1 MSSTQ
6 RTAYLHALHEA
17 AHHVVA
23 AILAPDLERRA
34 ASMDPGVAGPDA
46 PVLLRRSADSHVR
59 VEALSLLAGP
69 AAAALGSLAAARD
82 FVADAEAAR
91 ALLASLG
98 EADREPIYRSEAAG
112 YAQNHFLTIRALA
125 LQLLQAGTISA
136 EETGLIIQVAE
147 GQAPLR
153 ALEAYRGQQAATG

>member
-1 MSSTQ
+1 MSSSE

-34 ASMDPGVAGPDA
+34 ASLDPAIAGPDA
-46 PVLLRRSADSHVR
+46 PVLLRRSTDGHVR

-69 AAAALGSLAAARD
+69 AAACLGSRSAAGD
-82 FVADAEAAR
+82 FAADVDAAR

-98 EADREPIYRSEAAG
+98 EADRESIYRSEAAG
-112 YAQNHFLTIRALA
+112 FAQSHFLTIRALA
-125 LQLLQAGTISA
+125 LQLIQVGTIDA
-136 EETGLIIQVAE
+136 TEVGLIIDVAE
-147 GQAPLR
+147 GRAPLR
-153 ALEAYRGQQAATG
+153 VLEGYRTDAGRS